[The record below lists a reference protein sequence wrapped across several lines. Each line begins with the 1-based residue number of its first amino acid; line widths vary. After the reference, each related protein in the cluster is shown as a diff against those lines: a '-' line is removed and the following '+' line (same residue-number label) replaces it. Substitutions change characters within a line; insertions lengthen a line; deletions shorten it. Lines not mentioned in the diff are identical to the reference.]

1 MRDRRKTSEDGNG
14 NSRLELSVAYHD
26 CLQLYTEQQDV
37 MFFTGTT
44 KTELRNSVGLGL
56 KVTKLPEG
64 IPERIHFDDMWSL
77 SQQPFIEEINRT
89 FTR

>member
-26 CLQLYTEQQDV
+26 CLQLYTEQEDV

-44 KTELRNSVGLGL
+44 K
-56 KVTKLPEG
+56 
-64 IPERIHFDDMWSL
+64 
-77 SQQPFIEEINRT
+77 IE
-89 FTR
+89 